1 MLERFFPTLVTDCV
15 RYHVAAKRYL
25 CAARPEYFKR
35 LSDASVHSLNLQDG
49 PMSSAEI
56 AEFEKNP
63 NVKEIV
69 KVRHYDDAGKRAD
82 MKTQPFSHYA
92 PMVQRV
98 VDAHCRKAAE

>member
-1 MLERFFPTLVTDCV
+1 V
-15 RYHVAAKRYL
+15 
-25 CAARPEYFKR
+25 
-35 LSDASVHSLNLQDG
+35 
-49 PMSSAEI
+49 

-69 KVRHYDDAGKRAD
+69 KVRHYDDAGKRTD
-82 MKTQPFSHYA
+82 MKTQPFSYYA

>member
-1 MLERFFPTLVTDCV
+1 
-15 RYHVAAKRYL
+15 
-25 CAARPEYFKR
+25 
-35 LSDASVHSLNLQDG
+35 
-49 PMSSAEI
+49 MSGGEI

-82 MKTQPFSHYA
+82 MKTRPFSHYA

-98 VDAHCRKAAE
+98 VDAHCKSAA

>member
-1 MLERFFPTLVTDCV
+1 
-15 RYHVAAKRYL
+15 
-25 CAARPEYFKR
+25 
-35 LSDASVHSLNLQDG
+35 
-49 PMSSAEI
+49 MSSVEV

-69 KVRHYDDAGKRAD
+69 KVRHYDDAGKRTD
-82 MKTQPFSHYA
+82 MKTQPFSYYA